1 MKHMNVVRFK
11 VKPDQ
16 LENYLKANDELAL
29 FSGQIEGRLVK
40 TGDYSFCSTGLWESK
55 EAMDSQMDNMISYL
69 DTIRDFLEEISP
81 ELGVTD
87 PVSGSLILEK

>member
-1 MKHMNVVRFK
+1 MNVVRFK

-55 EAMDSQMDNMISYL
+55 EAMDSEMDNMISYL